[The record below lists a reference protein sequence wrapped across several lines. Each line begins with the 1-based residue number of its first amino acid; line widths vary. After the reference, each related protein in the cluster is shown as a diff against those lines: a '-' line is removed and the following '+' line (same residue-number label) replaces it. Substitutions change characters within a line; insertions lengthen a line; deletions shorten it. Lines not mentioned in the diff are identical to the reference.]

1 MKKLL
6 FLSVIFYALEA
17 NAQNYNIQFTG
28 TGASPTISSIKVEN
42 LSTGATLSL
51 NGGDILRLVVT
62 TGINE
67 VGNGQSPEIKI
78 FPNPSEGSS
87 RIQFYP
93 PYPGNAVITLFDIT
107 GKQTAQIQSY
117 LENSE
122 QEFQLS
128 GLNNGLYL
136 ISVKGKTYHNTGKIL
151 SNNNIYGNIVSIERI
166 SGSRTVDADQ
176 KINDDKGSLTTV
188 DMPYTSNQILKFT
201 GISGNYS
208 TVKTDIPAQDKT
220 ITFNFIACADF
231 EQNNYQVVEIGT
243 QVWMAENLK
252 STKLNDG
259 IAISHV
265 PDSIQWIGL
274 TADGY
279 CWYRNNEAA
288 NKNVYG
294 AIYNF
299 YAASNS
305 KLCPVG
311 WHVPTDE
318 QYGALIT
325 TLGGSAVAGGKMKE
339 SGTIHWAS
347 SSNPGTNESGFTGLP
362 GGWRSSANGAYKELK
377 VCGEFW
383 TSTPYSTTGGYSY
396 YLDYYY
402 KGIYREYVNKTVGFS
417 VRCIKD

>member
-1 MKKLL
+1 MKRALL
-6 FLSVIFYALEA
+6 LLVIFCALKV
-17 NAQNYNIQFTG
+17 NAQNYNIQFAG
-28 TGASPTISSIKVEN
+28 AGASSTITSVKVEN
-42 LSTGATLSL
+42 LTTGATLNL
-51 NGGDILRLVVT
+51 TGNDILRLVVT
-62 TGINE
+62 TGINKI
-67 VGNGQSPEIKI
+67 GNRQSSELKV

-87 RIQFYP
+87 RLQFYP
-93 PYPGNAVITLFDIT
+93 PSPGNAVITLFDIT
-107 GKQTAQIQSY
+107 GKQTAQIKSY

-128 GLNNGLYL
+128 GLKNGLYL
-136 ISVKGKTYHNTGKIL
+136 ISVEGRTYHYTGKIL
-151 SNNNIYGNIVSIERI
+151 SNSNGNGTVLSITRI
-166 SGSRTVDADQ
+166 NSSQAVNAYQ

-188 DMPYTSNQILKFT
+188 DMPYTANQWLKFT

-208 TVKTDIPAQDKT
+208 TVKTDVPAQDKT
-220 ITFNFIACADF
+220 ITFNFIECTDF
-231 EQNNYQVVEIGT
+231 EKNNYQVVEIGT

-252 STKLNDG
+252 STKYNDG
-259 IAISHV
+259 GAIPLV
-265 PDSIQWIGL
+265 EDNTAWTQL
-274 TADGY
+274 TDHGY
-279 CWYRNNEAA
+279 CWYDNLATY
-288 NKNVYG
+288 KNVYG

-299 YAASNS
+299 YAASNT

-318 QYGALIT
+318 QYAALIT
-325 TLGGSAVAGGKMKE
+325 SLGGSSIAGGKMKE
-339 SGTIHWAS
+339 SGTTLWAS

-362 GGWRSSANGAYKELK
+362 GGWRSSANGAYKELT

-417 VRCIKD
+417 VRCIKN